1 MLNAILLYCPFLF
14 IDNLKLPSSISFPIN
29 MEGSRRTTT
38 RLGHLSSSTQNKQ
51 KTKKTQPYDRK
62 FVEQQYTALNS
73 LWLQPVAFVAEMAQ
87 LIYLQENQ
95 GL

>member
-1 MLNAILLYCPFLF
+1 
-14 IDNLKLPSSISFPIN
+14 
-29 MEGSRRTTT
+29 MEGSRRTAT

-73 LWLQPVAFVAEMAQ
+73 L
-87 LIYLQENQ
+87 
-95 GL
+95 